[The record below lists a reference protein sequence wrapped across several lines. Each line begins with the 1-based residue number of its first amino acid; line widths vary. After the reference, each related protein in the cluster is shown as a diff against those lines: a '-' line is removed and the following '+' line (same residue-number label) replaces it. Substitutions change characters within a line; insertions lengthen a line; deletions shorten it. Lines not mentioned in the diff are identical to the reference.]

1 MDLTFAPNLLRARDA
16 NVKSTRQGGHDAA
29 FAAIY
34 PCLKQL
40 HVAKHGPKLRYFKDP
55 VPTVVSTLNNVP
67 EIPMASAAAEPGMT
81 DSHHRDRAREKL
93 IVALDFWEV
102 EDARKLVR
110 KLGDEVSF
118 YKVGLGLQLVGGN
131 EFARELIAEGKR
143 VFLDYKYYDIEETVQ
158 RAVAQAA
165 ELKITFLTVHG
176 VASIMKAAVAGR
188 GSSDMKILGVTVLTS
203 MDAEDI
209 KEMGFECNVEDL
221 VIARAKK
228 ALEVGVDGVVASAL
242 EAAELRKQTSNKLM
256 IVSPGIRPSGGARH
270 DQKRVATPFEAI
282 RAGADYLVLGR
293 PIYAASDPKAAAQAI
308 IQEMADAL
316 RTD

>member
-1 MDLTFAPNLLRARDA
+1 
-16 NVKSTRQGGHDAA
+16 
-29 FAAIY
+29 
-34 PCLKQL
+34 
-40 HVAKHGPKLRYFKDP
+40 
-55 VPTVVSTLNNVP
+55 
-67 EIPMASAAAEPGMT
+67 MT
-81 DSHHRDRAREKL
+81 DSHYLDRAREKL

-131 EFARELIAEGKR
+131 EFAKELIVEGKR

-188 GSSDMKILGVTVLTS
+188 GNSDMKILGVTVLTS

-209 KEMGFECNVEDL
+209 KEMGFDGKVEDL

-293 PIYAASDPKAAAQAI
+293 PIYAADDPKAAAQAI

-316 RTD
+316 RPD

>member
-1 MDLTFAPNLLRARDA
+1 MSGSNYLDL
-16 NVKSTRQGGHDAA
+16 
-29 FAAIY
+29 
-34 PCLKQL
+34 
-40 HVAKHGPKLRYFKDP
+40 
-55 VPTVVSTLNNVP
+55 
-67 EIPMASAAAEPGMT
+67 
-81 DSHHRDRAREKL
+81 AREKL
-93 IVALDFWEV
+93 IVALDYWNI

-110 KLGDEVSF
+110 DLDDEVSF

-143 VFLDYKYYDIEETVQ
+143 VFLDYKYYDIAETVQ

-188 GSSDMKILGVTVLTS
+188 GNSDMKILGVTVLTS

-209 KEMGFECNVEDL
+209 KEMGFECGVEDL
-221 VIARAKK
+221 VVARAKR

-242 EAAELRKQTSNKLM
+242 EVAELRKQTSNKLM

-270 DQKRVATPFEAI
+270 DQKRVATPFEAV

-293 PIYAASDPKAAAQAI
+293 PIYAADNPKAAAQAI
-308 IQEMADAL
+308 IQEMAAAL
-316 RTD
+316 RPD

>member
-1 MDLTFAPNLLRARDA
+1 
-16 NVKSTRQGGHDAA
+16 
-29 FAAIY
+29 
-34 PCLKQL
+34 
-40 HVAKHGPKLRYFKDP
+40 
-55 VPTVVSTLNNVP
+55 
-67 EIPMASAAAEPGMT
+67 MASAAAERGMT
-81 DSHHRDRAREKL
+81 DSHLDRAREKL
-93 IVALDFWEV
+93 IVALDFWDV

-110 KLGDEVSF
+110 ELGDEVSF

-131 EFARELIAEGKR
+131 EFAKELIAEGKR

-176 VASIMKAAVAGR
+176 VASIMRAAVAGR
-188 GSSDMKILGVTVLTS
+188 GNSDMKILGVTVLTS

-209 KEMGFECNVEDL
+209 KEMGFDRNVEDL

-242 EAAELRKQTSNKLM
+242 EAAELRTQTSNKLM

-293 PIYAASDPKAAAQAI
+293 PIYAADDPKAAAQAI

-316 RTD
+316 RPD

>member
-1 MDLTFAPNLLRARDA
+1 
-16 NVKSTRQGGHDAA
+16 
-29 FAAIY
+29 
-34 PCLKQL
+34 
-40 HVAKHGPKLRYFKDP
+40 
-55 VPTVVSTLNNVP
+55 
-67 EIPMASAAAEPGMT
+67 MT
-81 DSHHRDRAREKL
+81 DSHYLDLAREKL
-93 IVALDFWEV
+93 IVALDFWKI

-110 KLGDEVSF
+110 DLGDDVSF
-118 YKVGLGLQLVGGN
+118 YKIGLGLQLVGGN
-131 EFARELIAEGKR
+131 EFAKELIAEGKR

-188 GSSDMKILGVTVLTS
+188 GNSDMKVFGVTVLTS
-203 MDAEDI
+203 MDAEDV
-209 KEMGFECNVEDL
+209 KEMGLECNVEDL

-228 ALEVGVDGVVASAL
+228 ALEVGLDGVIASAL

-270 DQKRVATPFEAI
+270 DQKRVATPFEAM

-293 PIYAASDPKAAAQAI
+293 PIYAADNPKAAALAI
-308 IQEMADAL
+308 IREMADAL
-316 RTD
+316 RPD

>member
-1 MDLTFAPNLLRARDA
+1 MTGSHYLDL
-16 NVKSTRQGGHDAA
+16 
-29 FAAIY
+29 
-34 PCLKQL
+34 
-40 HVAKHGPKLRYFKDP
+40 
-55 VPTVVSTLNNVP
+55 
-67 EIPMASAAAEPGMT
+67 
-81 DSHHRDRAREKL
+81 AREKL
-93 IVALDFWEV
+93 IVALDYWNI

-110 KLGDEVSF
+110 ELDDEVSF

-143 VFLDYKYYDIEETVQ
+143 VFLDYKYYDIAETVQ

-188 GSSDMKILGVTVLTS
+188 GNSDMKVLGVTVLTS

-209 KEMGFECNVEDL
+209 KEMGFECSVEDL
-221 VIARAKK
+221 VVARAKR
-228 ALEVGVDGVVASAL
+228 ALEVGVDGVIASAL
-242 EAAELRKQTSNKLM
+242 EVAELRKQTSNKLM
-256 IVSPGIRPSGGARH
+256 IVSPGIRPSGGAKH
-270 DQKRVATPFEAI
+270 DQKRVATPFEAM

-293 PIYAASDPKAAAQAI
+293 PIYAADNPKAAAQAI

-316 RTD
+316 RPD

>member
-1 MDLTFAPNLLRARDA
+1 MTGSHDPDL
-16 NVKSTRQGGHDAA
+16 
-29 FAAIY
+29 
-34 PCLKQL
+34 
-40 HVAKHGPKLRYFKDP
+40 
-55 VPTVVSTLNNVP
+55 
-67 EIPMASAAAEPGMT
+67 
-81 DSHHRDRAREKL
+81 AREKL
-93 IVALDFWEV
+93 IVALDYWNI

-110 KLGDEVSF
+110 DLGDEVSF

-165 ELKITFLTVHG
+165 ELKIAFLTVHG

-188 GSSDMKILGVTVLTS
+188 GNSDMKILGVTVLTS

-209 KEMGFECNVEDL
+209 KEMGFECSVEDL
-221 VIARAKK
+221 VVARARR

-242 EAAELRKQTSNKLM
+242 EAAELRKQTNNKLM

-270 DQKRVATPFEAI
+270 DQKRVATPFEAM

-293 PIYAASDPKAAAQAI
+293 PIYAAENPKAAAQAI

-316 RTD
+316 RPD